1 MEANEVRPQKWLWDE
16 NYPIRILYEDNEYS
30 VIWGKYE
37 NVKALGVRWSGGTDV
52 GYPGQGGHPTWY
64 VEPDFIAIAILQ
76 RVLTL
81 AVDQNNRA
89 YIANINFAIQELTN
103 KMTSG

>member
-1 MEANEVRPQKWLWDE
+1 MKANEVRPQKWLWDE
-16 NYPIRILYEDNEYS
+16 NYPIRILYDDDEYS

-37 NVKALGVRWSGGTDV
+37 NVKALGVRWNGGTDV

-76 RVLTL
+76 RLLTL
-81 AVDQNNRA
+81 AVDNNDRE
-89 YIANINFAIQELTN
+89 YLDNIIFAIQELRN
-103 KMTSG
+103 KMTRR